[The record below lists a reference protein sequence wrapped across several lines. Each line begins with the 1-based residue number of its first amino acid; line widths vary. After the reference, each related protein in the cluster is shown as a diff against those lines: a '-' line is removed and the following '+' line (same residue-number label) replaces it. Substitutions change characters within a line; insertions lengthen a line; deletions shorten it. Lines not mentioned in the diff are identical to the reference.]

1 MKILGTILL
10 VGASLIA
17 DITTVVQNN
26 GAQVHLTK
34 YGQSFMIFSPQPQ
47 AIINQNDNDSF
58 IAFTTISQ
66 ISSLKLIYSS
76 QNNSY
81 SPACEFLIEIQQDAQ
96 SQLFVV
102 KKIEANRL
110 RPITGMTCNANMQGF
125 NPSTGDSDV
134 LFTMTIP
141 SNKKLKKIKVKK
153 EHPHK

>member
-1 MKILGTILL
+1 MKILTIMILITINLL
-10 VGASLIA
+10 AEIRT
-17 DITTVVQNN
+17 DVQNN
-26 GAQVHLTK
+26 GNLVRLIET
-34 YGQSFMIFSPQPQ
+34 GQSFMFFTPEPKG
-47 AIINQNDNDSF
+47 IILTNGSDF
-58 IAFTTISQ
+58 FTAGTTISQ

-81 SPACEFLIEIQQDAQ
+81 SPACEFLIEIQLDSQ

-110 RPITGMTCNANMQGF
+110 RPTTGMTCDANMQGF

-141 SNKKLKKIKVKK
+141 STKKLKKVKVKK

>member
-1 MKILGTILL
+1 MRVLFVIVLITIN
-10 VGASLIA
+10 LIA
-17 DITTVVQNN
+17 EIRTDIQNN
-26 GAQVHLTK
+26 GSLVHLIEK
-34 YGQSFMIFSPQPQ
+34 GQSFMFFTPEPKNILSS
-47 AIINQNDNDSF
+47 NDSDF
-58 IAFTTISQ
+58 FTAGSTISQ
-66 ISSLKLIYSS
+66 ISSLQLIYSS

-81 SPACEFLIEIQQDAQ
+81 SPACEFLIEIQLDSQ

-110 RPITGMTCNANMQGF
+110 RPTTGMTCDANMQGF

-141 SNKKLKKIKVKK
+141 STKKLKKVKK